1 MTAGSNIEQMSD
13 EDLDEQLEKLERE
26 REERRKRRKQD
37 YAEM

>member
-1 MTAGSNIEQMSD
+1 MSD
-13 EDLDEQLEKLERE
+13 EDLDKQLEKLQRE